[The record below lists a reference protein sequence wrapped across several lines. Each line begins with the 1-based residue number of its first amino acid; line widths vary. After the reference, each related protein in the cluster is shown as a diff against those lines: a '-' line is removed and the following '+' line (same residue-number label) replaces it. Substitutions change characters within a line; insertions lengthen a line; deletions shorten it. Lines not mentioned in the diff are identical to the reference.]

1 MPVNDWAPI
10 IKTNMEVV
18 LAAAKAAA
26 EIPTTGAVYGY
37 NEWPGNIQVY
47 PAVLIGT
54 LGGTQDYSIAGPRIA
69 HHNVRI
75 WVFVG
80 KAISLKETQAM
91 AWPFVKRVRD
101 RFAINLQLSE
111 SVNHFIPPPHPALFY
126 EVGITEYAGVEQS
139 GIIFNYDLKETED
152 FAVSA

>member
-1 MPVNDWAPI
+1 MPVDNWAPI
-10 IKTNMEVV
+10 IKTNMEAV
-18 LAAAKAAA
+18 LAAALAAK
-26 EIPTTGAVYGY
+26 EIPTLGEVYGY

-47 PAVLIGT
+47 PATLIGT

-80 KAISLKETQAM
+80 KAISLAETQAM
-91 AWPFVKRVRD
+91 AWPFVERVRD
-101 RFAINLQLSE
+101 RFAINLQLTTTA
-111 SVNHFIPPPHPALFY
+111 NHFIPPPPPALFY
-126 EVGITEYAGVEQS
+126 EVGITEYAGVPQS
-139 GIIFNYDLKETED
+139 GIIFNYDLKETEN